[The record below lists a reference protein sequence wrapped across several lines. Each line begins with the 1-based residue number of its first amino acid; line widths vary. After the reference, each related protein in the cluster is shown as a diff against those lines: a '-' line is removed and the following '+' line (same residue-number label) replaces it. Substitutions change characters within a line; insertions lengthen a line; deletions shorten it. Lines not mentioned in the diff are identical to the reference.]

1 MSEST
6 LPTQNPNRTIRNAN
20 DAGDTFA
27 ESANARVGESDAAR
41 ATNAEPRIAA
51 VDARVTNA
59 EPRTASVDA
68 RHGIGISD
76 GNDSRRPDE
85 TDAPSTAGL
94 TAHDATLAIRAR
106 AFTFAYPVP
115 VAPDAPDAAPPCQSS
130 IGPIDWD
137 VPQGAFQLL
146 VGTTGSGK
154 TTLLRNC
161 KTAIA
166 PHGSTTGA
174 LEIFGI
180 PAENLTAQQ
189 SATLVGYVAQSPENQ
204 IVCDTVWH
212 EIAFGLENLGT
223 PQNEMR
229 RRVAEVAHFFGIEPW
244 FRRQISELSG
254 GQKQIVTLA
263 GILAMKPRILLLDEP
278 TSQLD
283 PVAEKTFLH
292 ALFRVNREL
301 GITVVVATH
310 APEAMADY
318 ATDAV
323 CMEQGSLRRVPVN
336 HFAAKP
342 LEAEVLRRA
351 HQPSSS
357 PTGVP
362 LPCIALNDAY
372 YRYDKSS
379 DWVLRGLDLE
389 VLPGTIHA
397 LVGGNGCGKSTL
409 LKVIAGVA
417 PIERGR
423 VENGLAQSQALLPQN
438 PKALFVC
445 DSVEEELREWQQA
458 CGYSD
463 ADVKRIAA
471 QFNLASR
478 MAHHPYDLSGGQ
490 QQLLAFAKLLLTRPK
505 LLLLDEPTKG
515 LDSHTKQSVA
525 RALLVL
531 ARNGAT
537 IVMAT
542 HDLPFAALIS
552 SSSTMLFDGENAAT
566 QPSADFF
573 TDNLFY
579 RPVNDAFA
587 RRWVNHQD
595 GEQ

>member
-1 MSEST
+1 MSESA
-6 LPTQNPNRTIRNAN
+6 LPMQNPNRTIRNATN

-27 ESANARVGESDAAR
+27 GSANAHVGESDATR
-41 ATNAEPRIAA
+41 AA
-51 VDARVTNA
+51 DA
-59 EPRTASVDA
+59 EPRTAAADA

-76 GNDSRRPDE
+76 GDDSRRPDE
-85 TDAPSTAGL
+85 TDAPSTEGP
-94 TAHDATLAIRAR
+94 TAHDAALAIRAR
-106 AFTFAYPVP
+106 AFTFAYPASVTSTAP
-115 VAPDAPDAAPPCQSS
+115 DVAPPRENA

-161 KTAIA
+161 KSAIA
-166 PHGSTTGA
+166 PHGNTSGT

-180 PAENLTAQQ
+180 PAKDLTAQQ

-223 PQNEMR
+223 PQSEMR

-323 CMEQGSLRRVPVN
+323 RMEQGSLRRVSVD
-336 HFAAKP
+336 HFTVKP
-342 LEAEVLRRA
+342 LDATVLRRA
-351 HQPSSS
+351 QQLNSS
-357 PTGVP
+357 PTGTS

-389 VLPGTIHA
+389 VFPGTIHA

-417 PIERGR
+417 PLERGR
-423 VENGLAQSQALLPQN
+423 VENSLAQSQALLPQN

-445 DSVEEELREWQQA
+445 DSVEEELCEWQQA

-471 QFNLASR
+471 QFDLASR

-515 LDSHTKQSVA
+515 LDSRTKESVA
-525 RALLVL
+525 RALLAL

-537 IVMAT
+537 IIMAT

-552 SSSTMLFDGENAAT
+552 NSSTMLFDGENAAT

-573 TDNLFY
+573 ADNLFY

-587 RRWVNHQD
+587 RNWASRQD
-595 GEQ
+595 GAQ